1 MAMVMSIEHWLQT
14 ARVQL
19 NTDSARLDTELILA
33 HVLQVSRTYLY
44 TWGDRLLTSEQTM
57 AATSLL
63 ALRQQGQPIAYL
75 LGMREFW
82 SLPLSVSPA
91 TLIPRPDTETLVEW
105 ALNLS
110 LPEQARVLDLGTGT
124 GAIALALASER
135 PHWQIIA
142 VDSHPAAVALA
153 SSNSDKLQLPIDAQL
168 SHWFSAVSGSFDLIV
183 SNPPY
188 IDPLD
193 PHLQQGDVRFEPHS
207 ALIAADHGMA
217 DLTHIIEQA
226 PRFLRPDGW
235 LLLEHGYQQA
245 ELVITALQREGFVH
259 CRTQTDLAGQPRISG
274 GCWSTTT

>member
-1 MAMVMSIEHWLQT
+1 MVMSISIEHWLQS

-19 NTDSARLDTELILA
+19 NTDSARLDAELILA
-33 HVLQVSRTYLY
+33 HVLQVTRTYLY
-44 TWGDRLLTSEQTM
+44 TWGDRLLTAEQVM
-57 AATSLL
+57 AASSLL

-105 ALNLS
+105 ALTLS

-135 PHWQIIA
+135 PQWQIIA
-142 VDSHPAAVALA
+142 VDLQPEAVALA
-153 SSNSDKLQLPIDAQL
+153 AQNSERLQLPIETRQ
-168 SHWFSAVSGSFDLIV
+168 SHWFSEVSGSFDLIV

-207 ALIAADHGMA
+207 ALVADDQGMA
-217 DLTHIIEQA
+217 DLTVIIEQA
-226 PRFLRPDGW
+226 PSYLVHGGW

-245 ELVITALQREGFVH
+245 NPVLSRLHNAQFMQCENRQ
-259 CRTQTDLAGQPRISG
+259 DLAGQPRISG
-274 GCWSTTT
+274 GCWLGGV

>member
-1 MAMVMSIEHWLQT
+1 MAMPMSIEHWLQS
-14 ARVQL
+14 ARGQL
-19 NTDSARLDTELILA
+19 NTDSARLDAELILA

-44 TWGDRLLTSEQTM
+44 TWSDRLLTAEQVM
-57 AATSLL
+57 AASSLL

-75 LGMREFW
+75 CGMREFW
-82 SLPLSVSPA
+82 SLPLSVSSA

-105 ALNLS
+105 ALTLP
-110 LPEQARVLDLGTGT
+110 LPEHARVLDLGTGT

-135 PHWQIIA
+135 PQWHITA
-142 VDSHPAAVALA
+142 VDSQPEAVALA
-153 SSNSDKLQLPIDAQL
+153 LSNRNKLQLPIQVQL
-168 SHWFSAVSGSFDLIV
+168 SDWFSAVTGSFDLIV

-226 PRFLRPDGW
+226 PRFLHPDGW

-245 ELVITALQREGFVH
+245 ELVVAALQRQHFVD
-259 CRTQTDLAGQPRISG
+259 CRTQSDLAGQPRISG
-274 GCWSTTT
+274 GCWHAQA